1 MSLEATGMLA
11 ASLNGQLIVKTAV
24 LQVVLVWLTGAC
36 SGRVSP
42 GTSQSELRETFDT
55 MLAQSVVTVAIQSAT
70 RLFRPSTIRYDG

>member
-1 MSLEATGMLA
+1 MVA

-24 LQVVLVWLTGAC
+24 IHTVVNWLVGTC

-42 GTSQSELRETFDT
+42 GTSRPELRETFDT

-70 RLFRPSTIRYDG
+70 RLFRPSTLR